1 MSNTLTTG
9 LTTPGLSGA
18 ASQAA
23 SNLAALTASNG
34 TSSATTSSNAAAQ
47 LTGNENTFLKMLM
60 TQLKNQDPTSPLD
73 TSQFTTEL
81 VQFSGVEQQISTN
94 SSLTQ
99 LIQLTQSG
107 QLLQGSSVVG
117 HTVAVANS
125 DMPVQNGSGQIQFSV
140 PSNQNVVVSVANS
153 AGTLLSQS
161 TVSATSGVNNWSW
174 NAKSSAG
181 ASEPDGD
188 YKVSVNAVDST
199 GAATNIPFDAIGQAT
214 GVSVSGNTLNLQM
227 GKVTTPFTN
236 VQSVLN

>member
-125 DMPVQNGSGQIQFSV
+125 DMPVQNGSGQQFS
-140 PSNQNVVVSVANS
+140 
-153 AGTLLSQS
+153 
-161 TVSATSGVNNWSW
+161 
-174 NAKSSAG
+174 
-181 ASEPDGD
+181 
-188 YKVSVNAVDST
+188 
-199 GAATNIPFDAIGQAT
+199 
-214 GVSVSGNTLNLQM
+214 LQCP
-227 GKVTTPFTN
+227 TYR
-236 VQSVLN
+236 

>member
-1 MSNTLTTG
+1 MSTTLSTG
-9 LTTPGLSGA
+9 LTTPGLSSS

-23 SNLAALTASNG
+23 SNFAALTASNG
-34 TSSATTSSNAAAQ
+34 TSTTSSASNAAAQ
-47 LTGNENTFLKMLM
+47 LTGNENTFLTMLM

-117 HTVAVANS
+117 HTLAVANS

-140 PSNQNVVVSVANS
+140 PSNQNVVVSVSNS

-161 TVSATSGVNNWSW
+161 NVAATSGVNSWSW

-181 ASEPDGD
+181 VSQPDGD
-188 YKVSVNAVDST
+188 YKVTVNAVDSSGT
-199 GAATNIPFDAIGQAT
+199 ASAVPFDVIGQAT
-214 GVSVSGNTLNLQM
+214 GVTVSGNTLNLQM
-227 GKVTTPFTN
+227 GKVTTAFTN